1 VEITKL
7 PRLPTRSPS
16 ILWPTGNPI
25 AVSLKVNRLNLYYA
39 GSIVS
44 VFIAPA
50 SFSPSS
56 DEVQYPTV
64 IEQATEIRLSTPA
77 QIDENTG
84 IAQIEFVLPAHLE
97 VDIMYKLGV
106 QFENEPLVFFA
117 KGFKFGIWV
126 EQQQQQQRQQSEA
139 QLIRAI
145 GRNDLS
151 AVRRLVDSGVDISDR
166 VINAALNGNNKDI
179 VEYLFKIVSQDDAV
193 SQSPQMQQPKQPVAM
208 DWPEWDRLW
217 DGSATIAN

>member
-1 VEITKL
+1 
-7 PRLPTRSPS
+7 
-16 ILWPTGNPI
+16 
-25 AVSLKVNRLNLYYA
+25 
-39 GSIVS
+39 
-44 VFIAPA
+44 
-50 SFSPSS
+50 
-56 DEVQYPTV
+56 
-64 IEQATEIRLSTPA
+64 
-77 QIDENTG
+77 
-84 IAQIEFVLPAHLE
+84 
-97 VDIMYKLGV
+97 
-106 QFENEPLVFFA
+106 LVFFA